1 MELFTKLN
9 VKPLEI
15 ELQRLVAE
23 KYHFSPQILS
33 VDGST
38 VTMEKINGNSLF
50 ELYGDNPR
58 HVPDWIWDEIH
69 RILAILY
76 EREGIEYIDITSFN
90 FMVNVDSKSVY
101 IIDFG
106 HATYTIVGKDE
117 RPSNWFLKEAL
128 EGAREYNPDFK

>member
-1 MELFTKLN
+1 MERFTKLN

-38 VTMEKINGNSLF
+38 IAMEKINGNSLF
-50 ELYGDNPR
+50 GLYGDNPK
-58 HVPDWIWDEIH
+58 H
-69 RILAILY
+69 AILY

-90 FMVNVDSKSVY
+90 FMVNTDSKKVY

-106 HATYTIVGKDE
+106 RTQTVRGCL
-117 RPSNWFLKEAL
+117 SLT
-128 EGAREYNPDFK
+128 